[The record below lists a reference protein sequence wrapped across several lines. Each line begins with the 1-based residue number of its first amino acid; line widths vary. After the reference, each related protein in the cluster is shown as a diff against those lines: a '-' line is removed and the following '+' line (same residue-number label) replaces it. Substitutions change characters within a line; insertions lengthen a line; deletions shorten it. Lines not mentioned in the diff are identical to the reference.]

1 MKLFS
6 SEMAN
11 MAIKDIEKEK
21 ERFDSLLEWHIAYR
35 KKMEKEK
42 SENSKISNVSE
53 IDRELL
59 DFKAG
64 IKRKR
69 EDLTSEDKA
78 SWKMLNFWSVH
89 TSYY

>member
-1 MKLFS
+1 MKFFS

-42 SENSKISNVSE
+42 SENSKNSHVSE

-59 DFKAG
+59 DLKAG

-78 SWKMLNFWSVH
+78 SRKMFNF
-89 TSYY
+89 

>member
-1 MKLFS
+1 MEFFS

-42 SENSKISNVSE
+42 SENSKNSHVSE

-59 DFKAG
+59 DLKAG

-78 SWKMLNFWSVH
+78 SRKMFNF
-89 TSYY
+89 